1 MWYLLFPDVGLA
13 IELAHG
19 VGVSWDGRVHRHC
32 TAVPRHVALRDHL
45 YCSFFVNRC
54 ATVGADKLCLPRRR
68 QLRGRTGGP

>member
-1 MWYLLFPDVGLA
+1 MKLKPPHRTPTYARPMFSFGKKRVNSWKRRVIA

-45 YCSFFVNRC
+45 YALFL
-54 ATVGADKLCLPRRR
+54 G
-68 QLRGRTGGP
+68 Q